1 MALDLNDK
9 PWYVALI
16 IGLVLGGALYA
27 AMHFY
32 VFQKIRDEN
41 ESRRQSITRL
51 EREIEKGLQAQKD
64 LPALKEK
71 VRELE
76 IELERLKQIL
86 PTRRET
92 DNLLRKLRQ
101 LTEQGRFTLVR
112 FTPQNF
118 VEQDFY
124 YEWPIAVNLQGTYH
138 ELGLLFDR
146 LSRLRRVINV
156 TELNITPVRRKRGS
170 AEAGNTITSTFTL
183 RTFLYKES
191 GGAAVQPGG
200 PT

>member
-16 IGLVLGGALYA
+16 IGLILGGAAYA

-32 VFQKIRDEN
+32 VFEDIRAESEKRREN
-41 ESRRQSITRL
+41 IAKL
-51 EREIEKGLQAQKD
+51 EREIEKGQQAKAN

-76 IELERLKQIL
+76 VELERAKQIL

-92 DNLLRKLRQ
+92 DRLIKKLRQ
-101 LTEQGRFTLVR
+101 LTEAGRFQLVR
-112 FTPQNF
+112 FTPQKY

-146 LSRLRRVINV
+146 LSRFPRIINV
-156 TELNITPVRRKRGS
+156 TELTITPARTRG
-170 AEAGNTITSTFTL
+170 GGGDFTIGATFNL

-191 GGAAVQPGG
+191 GDTAQPGG
-200 PT
+200 GTT